1 MDTGACQA
9 IVHGVPESDTT
20 EQLSLTLLLVIRS
33 MTKYA
38 VLLPWAHFKQWE
50 KTTVCVTSEALL
62 Q

>member
-1 MDTGACQA
+1 MDTGSCQA

-20 EQLSLTLLLVIRS
+20 EQLSLTPLLVIS

-38 VLLPWAHFKQWE
+38 VLLPWAHFKEWK